1 MGVGIVRGFRGFV
14 GNSIWHKVH
23 FFRRPELEDLKK
35 ENGIL
40 QTLKKLG
47 LD

>member
-1 MGVGIVRGFRGFV
+1 MKTCPGKSRTIRE
-14 GNSIWHKVH
+14 I
-23 FFRRPELEDLKK
+23 EDLKK
-35 ENGIL
+35 DNGIL